1 MRKAADAAGLQQGS
15 RTSLYEK
22 FVAEMKAGGFRQLF
36 EEKPVLLRL
45 ISTIV
50 RQWVETSR
58 EFIQRL
64 DADLPAIRSD
74 LHAGGQGG
82 VARIEGGFSDPH
94 NGGRSVKIVVFA
106 DSSKI
111 VYKPKNLRVVVAWQ
125 ELIDRLNR
133 VFREVLEDDSIVL
146 APSTTAADIEGWDSL
161 SHVQLVL
168 AAEREFN
175 VRLRASEI
183 GGLENVGAFV
193 ELLERK
199 TAA

>member
-1 MRKAADAAGLQQGS
+1 MN
-15 RTSLYEK
+15 
-22 FVAEMKAGGFRQLF
+22 V
-36 EEKPVLLRL
+36 
-45 ISTIV
+45 
-50 RQWVETSR
+50 
-58 EFIQRL
+58 
-64 DADLPAIRSD
+64 
-74 LHAGGQGG
+74 
-82 VARIEGGFSDPH
+82 
-94 NGGRSVKIVVFA
+94 
-106 DSSKI
+106 
-111 VYKPKNLRVVVAWQ
+111 
-125 ELIDRLNR
+125 IDRLNR
-133 VFREVLEDDSIVL
+133 VFCEVLEDDSIVL